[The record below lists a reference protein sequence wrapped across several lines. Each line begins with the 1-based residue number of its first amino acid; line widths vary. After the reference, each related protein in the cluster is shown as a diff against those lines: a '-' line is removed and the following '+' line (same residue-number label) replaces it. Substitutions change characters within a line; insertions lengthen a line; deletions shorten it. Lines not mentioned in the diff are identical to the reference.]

1 MFWGNDSNSIGSP
14 KVGFPFTAS
23 HPTHLTFKVA
33 ATGELPDI
41 PSPSQIGLG
50 ALLHMLHFYV
60 GCTRLTCKLA

>member
-50 ALLHMLHFYV
+50 APLTHAALLCWMHTSHV
-60 GCTRLTCKLA
+60 